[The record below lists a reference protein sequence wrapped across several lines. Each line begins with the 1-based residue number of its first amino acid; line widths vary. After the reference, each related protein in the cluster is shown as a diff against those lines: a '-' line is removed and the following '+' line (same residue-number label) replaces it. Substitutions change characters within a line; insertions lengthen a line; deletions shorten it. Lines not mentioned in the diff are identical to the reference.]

1 MFGLLNIRKLILSFL
16 IIIVTILIYIVI
28 VTFVVKVNV
37 DSSLKSLKPH
47 INFACYNP
55 FNNILYINGF
65 KLKFEDSNSL
75 YSEIS
80 FEKVN
85 LIFEKNIFLK
95 NNIFLDNLILENGL
109 IKINHKEQGKE
120 KFSFTDT
127 QSSLKKNKTNK
138 KPNLNRK
145 FVVKNLFIDTDLIL
159 KDKSENEYLLYL
171 ACTGNN
177 ISNFEDGS
185 VQIVGSSYNDYNE
198 FNTQLN
204 INYYPNNLI
213 NNDLFSITGS
223 IENIPSS
230 VLNKFLS
237 KVKLQYESLSLDC
250 YICYRNNDFDG
261 SKVILRLNN
270 ANIVYKN
277 YSSHMTKF
285 QFPIHL
291 SGSYKSPKTNFS
303 EGLNLLKDNAVQN
316 FIQIIGNKIE
326 EEYGRIED
334 QAKEELKK
342 LDDNLGIS
350 ELDEKFQEEY
360 GRIEDQA
367 KEELKKLDDNLGI
380 SELDEKIEQNIN
392 LLKNK
397 VLKLD
402 K

>member
-1 MFGLLNIRKLILSFL
+1 M
-16 IIIVTILIYIVI
+16 
-28 VTFVVKVNV
+28 
-37 DSSLKSLKPH
+37 
-47 INFACYNP
+47 
-55 FNNILYINGF
+55 
-65 KLKFEDSNSL
+65 
-75 YSEIS
+75 
-80 FEKVN
+80 
-85 LIFEKNIFLK
+85 
-95 NNIFLDNLILENGL
+95 
-109 IKINHKEQGKE
+109 
-120 KFSFTDT
+120 
-127 QSSLKKNKTNK
+127 
-138 KPNLNRK
+138 
-145 FVVKNLFIDTDLIL
+145 
-159 KDKSENEYLLYL
+159 
-171 ACTGNN
+171 
-177 ISNFEDGS
+177 
-185 VQIVGSSYNDYNE
+185 
-198 FNTQLN
+198 
-204 INYYPNNLI
+204 
-213 NNDLFSITGS
+213 
-223 IENIPSS
+223 
-230 VLNKFLS
+230 
-237 KVKLQYESLSLDC
+237 
-250 YICYRNNDFDG
+250 
-261 SKVILRLNN
+261 ILRLNN

>member
-37 DSSLKSLKPH
+37 NTSLKSLKPH
-47 INFACYNP
+47 INFSCYNP
-55 FNNILYINGF
+55 FNNNLYINGL
-65 KLKFEDSNSL
+65 KLKFEDNTSL
-75 YSEIS
+75 YSEIN
-80 FEKVN
+80 FKKVN
-85 LIFEKNIFLK
+85 LIFEKNFFFK
-95 NNIFLDNLILENGL
+95 NNIYLENLILGNGL
-109 IKINHKEQGKE
+109 IKINQKKESKE
-120 KFSFTDT
+120 KLFFSDI
-127 QSSLKKNKTNK
+127 QSPLKNTKTNK
-138 KPNLNRK
+138 KPNSNRK
-145 FVVKNLFIDTDLIL
+145 FVIKNLFIDSDLIL

-171 ACTGNN
+171 ACTGKN

-213 NNDLFSITGS
+213 NNDLFSVTGS

-230 VLNKFLS
+230 VLNKFLN

-250 YICYRNNDFDG
+250 DICYRDNDFDG
-261 SKVILRLNN
+261 SKMILRLNN
-270 ANIVYKN
+270 ADIVYKN

-285 QFPIHL
+285 QFPIYL
-291 SGSYKSPKTNFS
+291 SGSYESPKTNFS
-303 EGLNLLKDNAVQN
+303 EGLNLLKDNTVQN
-316 FIQIIGNKIE
+316 FVQIIGNKIE

-350 ELDEKFQEEY
+350 ELDDKFKEEY

>member
-1 MFGLLNIRKLILSFL
+1 MFGLLNIKKLILSFL

-37 DSSLKSLKPH
+37 NSSLKSLKPH

-55 FNNILYINGF
+55 FNNNLYINGL
-65 KLKFEDSNSL
+65 KLKFEDNTSL
-75 YSEIS
+75 YSEIN
-80 FEKVN
+80 FKKVN
-85 LIFEKNIFLK
+85 LIFEKNFFFK
-95 NNIFLDNLILENGL
+95 NNIYLENLILGNGL
-109 IKINHKEQGKE
+109 IKINQKKESKE
-120 KFSFTDT
+120 KLFFSDI
-127 QSSLKKNKTNK
+127 QSPLKNTKTNK

-145 FVVKNLFIDTDLIL
+145 FVIKNLFIDSDLIL

-171 ACTGNN
+171 ACTGKN

-213 NNDLFSITGS
+213 NNDLFSVTGS

-230 VLNKFLS
+230 VLNKFLN

-250 YICYRNNDFDG
+250 DICYRDNDFDG
-261 SKVILRLNN
+261 SKIILRLNN
-270 ANIVYKN
+270 ADIVYKN

-285 QFPIHL
+285 QFPIYL
-291 SGSYKSPKTNFS
+291 SGSYESPKTNFS
-303 EGLNLLKDNAVQN
+303 EGLNLLKDNTVQN
-316 FIQIIGNKIE
+316 FVQIIGNKIE

-350 ELDEKFQEEY
+350 ELDEKIEE
-360 GRIEDQA
+360 
-367 KEELKKLDDNLGI
+367 
-380 SELDEKIEQNIN
+380 NIN